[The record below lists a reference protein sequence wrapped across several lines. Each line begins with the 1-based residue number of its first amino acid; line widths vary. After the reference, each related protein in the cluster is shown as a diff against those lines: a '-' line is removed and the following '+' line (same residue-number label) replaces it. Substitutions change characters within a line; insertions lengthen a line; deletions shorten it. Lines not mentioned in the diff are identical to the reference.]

1 MKTANPLKKIIKPFV
16 SPAVFDFWASK
27 LVRNASWET
36 PRATVV
42 ARHVEARDTVTL
54 ELQPN
59 GHFTGFTPGQH
70 INVVVEVAGVRHTR
84 SYSIS
89 SLPDRRGRIAIT
101 VRRYEGGLVS
111 TELCQHT
118 RTGDVLEISQAF
130 GEMTVPAGYQSGWLL
145 MAAGSG
151 ITPLMSILRQLTADT
166 LHQPVTLLYWA
177 RTRADLCFFQE
188 LRHLSEREPRFHL
201 HFILT
206 REHELLPEEV
216 QGRPSL
222 ALFQSLLEDLAA
234 VRAYACGPAGF
245 VDSVRALVG
254 DRVGYFEAEAFT
266 PVALETSDA
275 GEVQVTLAQSG
286 KVLSL
291 PTDRPLLQA
300 LEEAGEAPAYG
311 CRMGICNTCACG
323 KPEGV
328 SEDLL
333 TGEKNDQPAS
343 ALRLCISAAR
353 TDLTLDL

>member
-1 MKTANPLKKIIKPFV
+1 MTTNPLKRIIKPLV

-54 ELQPN
+54 VLQPN
-59 GHFTGFTPGQH
+59 GHFAGFRPGQH
-70 INVVVEVAGVRHTR
+70 INLVVEVDGVRHTR
-84 SYSIS
+84 SYSITTV
-89 SLPDRRGRIAIT
+89 PDGRGRISIT
-101 VRRYEGGLVS
+101 VKRYEGGLVS

-118 RTGDVLEISQAF
+118 RVGDVLEMGQAF
-130 GEMTVPAGYQSGWLL
+130 GDLTVPSDHQDGWLL

-151 ITPLMSILRQLTADT
+151 ITPLMSILRSLTRDT

-188 LRHLSEREPRFHL
+188 LRRLSEREPRFHL

-206 REHELLPEEV
+206 REHELLPEEI

-222 ALFQSLLEDLAA
+222 ELFQSLLADLSGL
-234 VRAYACGPAGF
+234 RAYACGPAGF
-245 VDSVRALVG
+245 VDSVRELVAQ
-254 DRVGYFEAEAFT
+254 RVGFFAAEAFT
-266 PVALETSDA
+266 PATVTSTDL
-275 GEVQVTLAQSG
+275 GEVAVTLTQTG
-286 KVLSL
+286 TTLSL

-300 LEEAGEAPAYG
+300 LEEAGLEPAYG

-323 KPEGV
+323 KTAGI

-333 TGEKNDQPAS
+333 SGEKNDQPTS

-353 TDLTLDL
+353 TDMTLDL